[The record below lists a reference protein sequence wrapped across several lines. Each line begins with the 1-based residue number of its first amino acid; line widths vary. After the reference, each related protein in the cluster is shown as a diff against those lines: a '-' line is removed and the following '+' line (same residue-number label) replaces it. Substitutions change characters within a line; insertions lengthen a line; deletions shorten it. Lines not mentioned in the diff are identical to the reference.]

1 MAESYLARQC
11 PRTAL
16 INTMDLT
23 SNGLRQA
30 LALLDALALTPSADL
45 AKIGRGIVRDH
56 LELLD
61 PEHETLQL

>member
-1 MAESYLARQC
+1 
-11 PRTAL
+11 
-16 INTMDLT
+16 MDLT

>member
-1 MAESYLARQC
+1 MAESYLPRQC

-23 SNGLRQA
+23 SNGLRPA
-30 LALLDALALTPSADL
+30 LALLDAMAREPSAVL
-45 AKIGRGIVRDH
+45 AEIGRHIVCDH

-61 PEHETLQL
+61 TECEVLAA